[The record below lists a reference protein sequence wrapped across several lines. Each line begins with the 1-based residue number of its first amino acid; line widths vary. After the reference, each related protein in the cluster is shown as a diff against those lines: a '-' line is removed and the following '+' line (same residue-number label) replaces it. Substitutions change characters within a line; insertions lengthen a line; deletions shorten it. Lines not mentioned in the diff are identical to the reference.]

1 MQKLQ
6 FNFAKGI
13 HAIDGAAVMTPEN
26 VPMKQSKLLL
36 AILGRQTKSPDPIK
50 IMLWGLELSKTDS
63 LEVDRADAEAIKR
76 IVENDAETF
85 DIFRAQVLGTI
96 LDTLNG
102 PARIQE

>member
-1 MQKLQ
+1 MKRLQ
-6 FNFAKGI
+6 FNFAK
-13 HAIDGAAVMTPEN
+13 AVNTIDGTAVLTPDKA
-26 VPMKQSKLLL
+26 PMKQSKLLL
-36 AILGRQTKSPDPIK
+36 AILGRHTKSPEPIK
-50 IMLWGLELSKTDS
+50 IMLWGLELSKTNS

-85 DIFRAQVLGTI
+85 DIFRAQVLETI